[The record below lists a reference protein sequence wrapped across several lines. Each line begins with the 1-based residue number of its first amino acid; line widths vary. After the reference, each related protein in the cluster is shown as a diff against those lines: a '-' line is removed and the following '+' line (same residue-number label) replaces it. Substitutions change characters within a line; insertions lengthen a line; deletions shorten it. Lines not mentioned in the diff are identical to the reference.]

1 MHIRQSNRL
10 VVAAAGS
17 YNYLESTILNFK
29 AFLRLLKQV
38 KVARARMTITLFSEG
53 AVAVTGR
60 QRVAWT
66 THGQALLL
74 IWPFFLWLLSRD
86 LIFCFHDLNFST
98 KTARTPGAGHVEEE
112 DLRQN
117 PQVRH

>member
-1 MHIRQSNRL
+1 M
-10 VVAAAGS
+10 
-17 YNYLESTILNFK
+17 NFK

-38 KVARARMTITLFSEG
+38 KGARARLPITPIYEK
-53 AVAVTGR
+53 AVAVAGR
-60 QRVAWT
+60 QRVAWA
-66 THGQALLL
+66 THGLALLL
-74 IWPFFLWLLSRD
+74 IWSFVLWLLSRD

-98 KTARTPGAGHVEEE
+98 KTARTPGVGHVEEE